1 MALLETRGLV
11 KRFNGLTAT
20 DDVDIAIE
28 EGERVSVIGPNGAG
42 RSEERRVGKE
52 C

>member
-20 DDVDIAIE
+20 DDVDIAI
-28 EGERVSVIGPNGAG
+28 
-42 RSEERRVGKE
+42 
-52 C
+52 